1 MINDL
6 LNNGMLISALTAWF
20 LAQTVKPFVHFA
32 RTRRWNWGLWFSSG
46 GMPSS
51 HSALMSATALSIG
64 LFEGFGTAVFA
75 LAVAITMIVIYDA
88 AGVRRQ
94 AGMHAERIN
103 RLINE
108 FFSGQPLNEKQL
120 KEVLGHTP
128 RQVIAGVFFGL
139 AIAVVVWMLFQT
151 RGTSG

>member
-6 LNNGMLISALTAWF
+6 LNNGMLISCLLGWF
-20 LAQTVKPFVHFA
+20 LAQAVKPFVHYA
-32 RTRRWNWGLWFSSG
+32 RTRRWNWGLWFSAG

-51 HSALMSATALSIG
+51 HSALMSSMALSVG
-64 LFEGFGTAVFA
+64 LFEGFGSAEFA
-75 LAVAITMIVIYDA
+75 IAVAITMIVVYDA

-103 RLINE
+103 RMINE
-108 FFSGQPLNEKQL
+108 LFSGQPLSEKQL

-128 RQVIAGVFFGL
+128 RQVIVGVIFGMT
-139 AIAVVVWMLFQT
+139 IAVVVWLLFQA
-151 RGTSG
+151 GGKI

>member
-6 LNNGMLISALTAWF
+6 LNNGMLISAMAGWF
-20 LAQTVKPFVHFA
+20 LAQGVKPFVHYA
-32 RTRRWNWGLWFSSG
+32 RTRRWNWGLWFSAG

-51 HSALMSATALSIG
+51 HSALMSATTMSIG
-64 LFEGFGTAVFA
+64 LFEGFDSGLFA
-75 LAVAITMIVIYDA
+75 LAMAITMIVVYDA

-103 RLINE
+103 RMINE
-108 FFSGQPLNEKQL
+108 LFTGQPLNEKQL

-139 AIAVVVWMLFQT
+139 SIAVVVWSIF
-151 RGTSG
+151 RVGSGV

>member
-6 LNNGMLISALTAWF
+6 LHNGMLISALAGWF
-20 LAQTVKPFVHFA
+20 LAQGVKPFVHYS

-51 HSALMSATALSIG
+51 HSALMSATTLSIG
-64 LFEGFGTAVFA
+64 LFEGFDTAVFA
-75 LAVAITMIVIYDA
+75 LAVAIMMIVVYDA

-103 RLINE
+103 RMINE
-108 FFSGQPLNEKQL
+108 LFAGQPFTDKQL

-128 RQVIAGVFFGL
+128 RQVVAGVIFGF
-139 AIAVVVWMLFQT
+139 AIAIVVWLLFQAGGS
-151 RGTSG
+151 R